1 MKKSLVVLM
10 VIVLLAVSAAPAF
23 AARGVP
29 PQPPISNRGGLFTL
43 AGTITAIDG
52 SVLTVKVVSGN
63 PIARPYVGQNV
74 ALQTTATTRFLLTAP
89 TGTVVITLADLQVG
103 QNVSAQGKLANG
115 MWTADRITAG
125 AKIIH
130 P

>member
-10 VIVLLAVSAAPAF
+10 VVAMLLVSAVPAF
-23 AARGVP
+23 AAKGGP
-29 PQPPISNRGGLFTL
+29 SQPPVPNKGGQFTL
-43 AGTITAIDG
+43 VGTITAIAG
-52 SVLTVKVVSGN
+52 EVVTVKVVSGN
-63 PIARPYVGQNV
+63 PIARPFVGQAV
-74 ALQTTATTRFLLTAP
+74 ALQTTAATRFLRTTA

-103 QNVSAQGKLANG
+103 DNVSAQGQLAAG
-115 MWTADRITAG
+115 VWTAERITVG

>member
-10 VIVLLAVSAAPAF
+10 MVALLLASAVPAL
-23 AARGVP
+23 AVKGTP
-29 PQPPISNRGGLFTL
+29 PQPPIRNQGGMFTL
-43 AGTITAIDG
+43 AGKITAING
-52 SVLTVKVVSGN
+52 NVVTVQVVSGN
-63 PIARPYVGQNV
+63 PIARPYVGQTV
-74 ALQTTATTRFLLTAP
+74 ALQTTAATRFLQVTAS
-89 TGTVVITLADLQVG
+89 GTVVITLADLQVG

-115 MWTADRITAG
+115 VWTADRITVG

>member
-10 VIVLLAVSAAPAF
+10 VVALLAVGAVPAF
-23 AARGVP
+23 AAKGIQ
-29 PQPPISNRGGLFTL
+29 PQPPAPNKGGLFTL
-43 AGTITAIDG
+43 VGTIAAIDG
-52 SVLTVKVVSGN
+52 SVVTVKVVSGN
-63 PIARPYVGQNV
+63 PVAKPYVGQNV
-74 ALQTTATTRFLLTAP
+74 ALQTTAATRFLLTTP

-103 QNVSAQGKLANG
+103 QNVSAQGKLADG
-115 MWTADRITAG
+115 VWTADRITAG

>member
-10 VIVLLAVSAAPAF
+10 VVALLFVGAAPAF
-23 AARGVP
+23 AAGPGPMP
-29 PQPPISNRGGLFTL
+29 PVRNRGGQFTL
-43 AGTITAIDG
+43 AGVITAIDG
-52 SVLTVKVVSGN
+52 SVVTVQVAGGN
-63 PIARPYVGQNV
+63 PIVKPFIGQN
-74 ALQTTATTRFLLTAP
+74 LPIQTTVQTRFLLKTD

-103 QNVSAQGKLANG
+103 QNVSAQGQLAG
-115 MWTADRITAG
+115 GIWTANRITVG

>member
-10 VIVLLAVSAAPAF
+10 VVALLAISAAPVL

-29 PQPPISNRGGLFTL
+29 PKPLVRNQGGQFTL
-43 AGTITAIDG
+43 AGTITAIEDNL
-52 SVLTVKVVSGN
+52 VTVQVVGGN
-63 PIARPYVGQNV
+63 PVVKSFVGQTV
-74 ALQTTATTRFLLTAP
+74 TLQTTTATRFLLTSA

-103 QNVSAQGKLANG
+103 QNVSAQGKLAVG
-115 MWTADRITAG
+115 IWVTDRITVG
-125 AKIIH
+125 AQIIH

>member
-10 VIVLLAVSAAPAF
+10 VVALLAVSAVPAF
-23 AARGVP
+23 AARGGP
-29 PQPPISNRGGLFTL
+29 AQPPAPVRGGQFTL
-43 AGTITAIDG
+43 VGTITAIAGD
-52 SVLTVKVVSGN
+52 VVTVKVVSGN
-63 PIARPYVGQNV
+63 PIARPVVGQDV
-74 ALQTTATTRFLLTAP
+74 ALQTTAATRFLRTTA

-103 QNVSAQGKLANG
+103 DNVSAQGQLAEG
-115 MWTADRITAG
+115 LWTAGRITVG